1 LTARTRRRGRS
12 RRRKRAAEHQPPTPA
27 GLAHRLAEIAR
38 ALRVHSKKMLSAGGS
53 ANTGEMKDDF
63 AALDRPPKRRAVND
77 ISIHQINWQA
87 GQLGQIA
94 RPSHQAA
101 NLPTEA
107 KELPRQPCSDEAAG
121 ASAER
126 SHGGIFQQG
135 RARRASGM
143 PTSLAESR
151 SPRVKKSS
159 RDCFSIGGTGRRP
172 SPALVQSRLTSPGGE
187 ETQTE
192 WPQREP

>member
-1 LTARTRRRGRS
+1 EIFPVPGAENATGPGDGELDRAGERGGDSLRLRLALAVPVLRLERILLPARTRRRGRS
-12 RRRKRAAEHQPPTPA
+12 RRRQRAAEHQAPTPA

-107 KELPRQPCSDEAAG
+107 KELPR
-121 ASAER
+121 
-126 SHGGIFQQG
+126 
-135 RARRASGM
+135 
-143 PTSLAESR
+143 
-151 SPRVKKSS
+151 
-159 RDCFSIGGTGRRP
+159 
-172 SPALVQSRLTSPGGE
+172 
-187 ETQTE
+187 
-192 WPQREP
+192 